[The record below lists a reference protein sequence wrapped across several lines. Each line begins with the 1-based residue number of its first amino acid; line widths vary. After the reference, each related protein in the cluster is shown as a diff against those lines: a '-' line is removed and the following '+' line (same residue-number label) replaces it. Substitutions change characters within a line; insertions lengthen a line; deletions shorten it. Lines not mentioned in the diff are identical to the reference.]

1 MFFSRNSIRS
11 HQLAAI
17 MLLVVPLASHAQE
30 IAVRDKGVLAVT
42 DLRFDNFLG
51 VVSPKLE
58 VKSGDE
64 AGMKFFVEGFS
75 RQEQKDDSGR
85 PEYRV
90 QLSYSIDI
98 TDPEGKSVQPTTTGK
113 VETLLGI
120 QDEAWRPGVEWS
132 VRIPETAPSGAYPV
146 VIRLL
151 DEIGHQAI
159 EHTATLRVRGISI
172 KTSGQ
177 FEIAQ
182 VEFAPTDN
190 GPWRPIWYFDSGSPV
205 FVRYNIIGYTVSPD
219 KQISVEQDWA
229 LIDEEGKEVIRQPA
243 AMVEESR
250 AYYPPRFIQSYF
262 SVSLRD
268 PLPGPYKI
276 RIDARDKVGDQACS
290 AEARFVLRP

>member
-1 MFFSRNSIRS
+1 MFVGRKNILAHR
-11 HQLAAI
+11 LAAI
-17 MLLVVPLASHAQE
+17 MVLVVPLSLHAQE
-30 IAVRDKGVLAVT
+30 ISVRDKGVLSIA

-113 VETLLGI
+113 VETRIGV
-120 QDEAWRPGVEWS
+120 QDEVWRAGVEWS
-132 VRIPETAPSGAYPV
+132 VRIPETAPSGAYP
-146 VIRLL
+146 IRVHLV
-151 DEIGHQAI
+151 DEIGNQSV
-159 EHTATLRVRGISI
+159 EHTATLRVRGTSL

-177 FEIAQ
+177 FEIVQ

-205 FVRYNIIGYTVSPD
+205 FVRYKVVGYTVSPD
-219 KQISVEQDWA
+219 KEIRVEQDWA
-229 LIDEEGKEVIRQPA
+229 LLDEEGKEVIRQPA

-262 SVSLRD
+262 SLSLRD
-268 PLPGPYKI
+268 PRPGPYRI
-276 RIDARDKVGDQACS
+276 RIDARDTVGDQACS